1 MNSPPFNVPVPPTLT
16 EPNKTLTSD
25 KQPFRRPSLYQD
37 NSSSPISPS
46 SPPYLS
52 STITNTISEL
62 PDTLTT
68 INNSFSS
75 VSIKN
80 NNKPLP
86 TLPSI
91 THSPTPT
98 SSTNTYSTAN
108 TQALKHTTQR
118 FNNIQYTAVKNFCST
133 SILDINDIA
142 FWSTLLN
149 NNKYIPTHSPQDA
162 FDLEMDTVGLS
173 IDLAANNMRTRN
185 FTKLVLHLLSQIL
198 IFQESET
205 LMIPTSTYNAL
216 FLVRVF
222 SKHFVGN
229 MTNDEII
236 AQFEGT
242 CPINHKKNDYADLD
256 PNKLYIHPK
265 VENDKRPKAE
275 QLMDAILTLIVN
287 MDPNTDYSTYE
298 FYVELLNTLLV
309 LFSTQLHHN
318 DTKEPNYFLD
328 LLLNQFGNRT
338 DALLAKLLDNIIE
351 NKPPPPQSS
360 SVVYSAYNYFF
371 APKASSTD
379 VDPLPVADRSLLLIL
394 LLSTQSNQYRKAIS
408 GLRDHHVLQSTLENQ
423 ETKIHLISFKDLFNV
438 ISQSLHIEER
448 MLLFYLI
455 LVENESFRVYI
466 LSRTDPETIYIPILK
481 MIYESVENRTNFS
494 QMYIL
499 MIILLIFSQ
508 DEVNNET
515 IQKVMVNHLT
525 WFTER
530 PLLKSVSLGGLT
542 VLVLIRTV
550 LFNLSHQ
557 KDIYFHTNCL
567 AILANMS
574 SSMLDMHA
582 YVAQRLTGVFELIA
596 RRYQK
601 WLTKKQETGEL
612 PHTAVDISVYED
624 LLMLMLETF
633 NSILIH
639 RLKNNTQLVY
649 ALLLKREIFIPFR
662 LQSRFIDVINNI
674 ESVINYFHA
683 RVSEANLKSPST
695 NEVLDLIEQATRTW
709 PSNRLSELPD
719 LKFQYEEEQD
729 ANDFFVPYVWAL
741 IHRRTF
747 VYWSEEK
754 AHILDAYRV
763 MNTHGT
769 ATDNDND
776 DHHTTPHLPSSSSN
790 SSIVTSPIP

>member
-1 MNSPPFNVPVPPTLT
+1 
-16 EPNKTLTSD
+16 
-25 KQPFRRPSLYQD
+25 
-37 NSSSPISPS
+37 
-46 SPPYLS
+46 
-52 STITNTISEL
+52 
-62 PDTLTT
+62 
-68 INNSFSS
+68 
-75 VSIKN
+75 
-80 NNKPLP
+80 
-86 TLPSI
+86 
-91 THSPTPT
+91 
-98 SSTNTYSTAN
+98 
-108 TQALKHTTQR
+108 
-118 FNNIQYTAVKNFCST
+118 
-133 SILDINDIA
+133 
-142 FWSTLLN
+142 
-149 NNKYIPTHSPQDA
+149 
-162 FDLEMDTVGLS
+162 MDTVGIS
-173 IDLAANNMRTRN
+173 IELAANNIRTRN
-185 FTKLVLHLLSQIL
+185 FTKLTLHLLSQIL

-205 LMIPTSTYNAL
+205 LVVPTSTYNAL

-242 CPINHKKNDYADLD
+242 CPIKKNVYADLD
-256 PNKLYIHPK
+256 PNKLPIHPN
-265 VENDKRPKAE
+265 VEKDTRPKTE
-275 QLMDAILTLIVN
+275 QLMDALLTLIVN
-287 MDPNTDYSTYE
+287 MNPNTNYSTYE
-298 FYVELLNTLLV
+298 FYVELLNTVLV
-309 LFSTQLHHN
+309 LFSTQLHHT

-351 NKPPPPQSS
+351 NKTPPLQSS
-360 SVVYSAYNYFF
+360 SVVYNAYNYFF
-371 APKASSTD
+371 APRASGTD

-394 LLSTQSNQYRKAIS
+394 LLSTQSQQYRKAIA
-408 GLRDHHVLQSTLENQ
+408 GLRDHHVISSTLENQ
-423 ETKIHLISFKDLFNV
+423 ETKVHLISFKDLFNV

-494 QMYIL
+494 QVYIL

-508 DEVNNET
+508 DDVNNET
-515 IQKVMVNHLT
+515 IQKVMIHHLT

-530 PLLKSVSLGGLT
+530 PLLKSISLGGLT
-542 VLVLIRTV
+542 TLVLIRTV

-574 SSMLDMHA
+574 GTMLDMHA

-601 WLTKKQETGEL
+601 WLAKKQETGEL
-612 PHTAVDISVYED
+612 PHTAVDINVYED
-624 LLMLMLETF
+624 LLMLMLEIV
-633 NSILIH
+633 NSILVH
-639 RLKNNTQLVY
+639 RLKYNTQLVY
-649 ALLLKREIFIPFR
+649 ALLLKRDIFIPFQ
-662 LQSRFIDVINNI
+662 LQSRFMDVTTNIDN
-674 ESVINYFHA
+674 VINYFHA

-695 NEVLDLIEQATRTW
+695 NEVLALIEQATRTW
-709 PSNRLSELPD
+709 PSQRLLNELPD
-719 LKFQYEEEQD
+719 LKFQYEEERD
-729 ANDFFVPYVWAL
+729 ANEFFVPYVWAL

-763 MNTHGT
+763 LNTHGT
-769 ATDNDND
+769 ED
-776 DHHTTPHLPSSSSN
+776 DTTTTHTSLSTSSSA
-790 SSIVTSPIP
+790 VTSPAL